1 MRASEAPVEAG
12 SASRGASK
20 WGESGTYTFLTML
33 ADVAVKKRTG
43 SEVVGDEVV
52 FGKRNG
58 REVEEEAF
66 EIEEENWRAARG
78 SRRRRG
84 LSDAMLENLAGGW
97 GDPRSE
103 C

>member
-1 MRASEAPVEAG
+1 
-12 SASRGASK
+12 
-20 WGESGTYTFLTML
+20 ML
-33 ADVAVKKRTG
+33 ADVAEKKRTG
-43 SEVVGDEVV
+43 NEVVDDEVV

-103 C
+103 S